1 MALQS
6 MDQIIAA
13 ITASQFNRTDWN
25 KNTLPV
31 TAQTAGVWY
40 DLSTGAGN
48 PFQGSTHGS
57 TTNLAF
63 QALSDTTSIG
73 ATTAALGGSIAGT
86 VFTDTTHG
94 TNRFTIGM
102 ILTGTGV
109 AAGTYITSLGTGTG
123 ANNGGTY
130 NVSISQSVT
139 AQTIT
144 GTATPNGLYTGGV
157 VAPSIKNILNVSA
170 FSAAATTAPATLM
183 LVDLVAMFTVSS
195 VTTTGAQSFTG
206 TQTLPRYA
214 TGAGVQAFIVPS
226 VVMGAGTP
234 TIQLGYT
241 NAAGVSGRLTPASP
255 SLPIATTASPVGSVV
270 YSGTGAGKYGPFM
283 PLAAGDTGIQSIQSI
298 NLSATMTSG
307 SLVVVLAKPIFT
319 LPITTVGVASER
331 DLVNQLPSMPRI
343 FDGANLQWLM
353 YAGAATPTNSA
364 FYGSIDVAWG

>member
-1 MALQS
+1 
-6 MDQIIAA
+6 
-13 ITASQFNRTDWN
+13 
-25 KNTLPV
+25 
-31 TAQTAGVWY
+31 
-40 DLSTGAGN
+40 
-48 PFQGSTHGS
+48 
-57 TTNLAF
+57 
-63 QALSDTTSIG
+63 
-73 ATTAALGGSIAGT
+73 
-86 VFTDTTHG
+86 
-94 TNRFTIGM
+94 M

-109 AAGTYITSLGTGTG
+109 TAGTYITSLGTGKG

-130 NVSISQSVT
+130 NVSISQTVT

-144 GTATPNGLYTGGV
+144 GTATTNGLYTGGA

-183 LVDLVAMFTVSS
+183 LVDQVAMFTVSS

-214 TGAGVQAFIVPS
+214 TGAGLQAFIVPS

-255 SLPIATTASPVGSVV
+255 SLPIATTASPVGSLVHT
-270 YSGTGAGKYGPFM
+270 GTGAGKYGPFM
-283 PLAAGDTGIQSIQSI
+283 PLASGDTGIQSIQTI

-353 YAGAATPTNSA
+353 YAGAATPVNSA
-364 FYGSIDVAWG
+364 FYGSLDVAWG

>member
-6 MDQIIAA
+6 MDQIISA

-25 KNTLPV
+25 KNALPV
-31 TAQTAGVWY
+31 TVQTAGVWY

-48 PFQGSTHGS
+48 PFQNSTHGS
-57 TTNLAF
+57 TANLAF
-63 QALSDTTSIG
+63 QALSDTTTTT
-73 ATTAALGGSIAGT
+73 ATTAATSGSISGT

-94 TNRFTIGM
+94 TNRFTVGM

-109 AAGTYITSLGTGTG
+109 TAGTYITSLGTGTG

-130 NVSISQSVT
+130 NVSISQTVT
-139 AQTIT
+139 SQTIT
-144 GTATPNGLYTGGV
+144 GTAYPNGLYTGGDV
-157 VAPSIKNILNVSA
+157 SPSIKNVLNVSA
-170 FSAAATTAPATLM
+170 YSGAATSAPTTLM
-183 LVDLVAMFTVSS
+183 LVDQVAMFTVSS

-214 TGAGVQAFIVPS
+214 TGAGLQAFIVPS

-255 SLPIATTASPVGSVV
+255 SLPIATTASPVGSVI

-283 PLAAGDTGIQSIQSI
+283 PLQAGDTGIRSIQSI

-307 SLVVVLAKPIFT
+307 SLVVILAKPIFT

-343 FDGANLQWLM
+343 FDGANLQWLQF
-353 YAGAATPTNSA
+353 AGSATPINTA
-364 FYGSIDVAWG
+364 YYGSIDAAWG